1 MIEVHCDCG
10 ATYALKDELQG
21 KKVKCP
27 DCGAVS
33 VAGAGA
39 GAPDFDEGLDRAFRR
54 DKFLLRQKHLALGEK
69 YFVWDEAGGTLLFV
83 ERPAHVLQNLGALLA
98 GFVAAG
104 AVGVGFGVVGSAL
117 PKDVQPGVAVVAVFA
132 CLAALLVV
140 AVVLSAKRHVTF
152 YRDESRGAPLLQ
164 VLQDKKAQLIV
175 ATYTVLDAAGRPLA
189 RLRKNYLYNVF
200 RKRWYVVA
208 PDSERV
214 IAMALEDSLIL
225 SMLRRLL
232 GPLFGILRTNF
243 VITRGESEDVI
254 GEFNRKFTLLDRYV
268 LDMSADRGR
277 YLDRRIAVA
286 LGLMLD
292 TGEKR

>member
-33 VAGAGA
+33 VAGAS
-39 GAPDFDEGLDRAFRR
+39 DFDEGLDRAFRR

-189 RLRKNYLYNVF
+189 RLRKNYLYNIF